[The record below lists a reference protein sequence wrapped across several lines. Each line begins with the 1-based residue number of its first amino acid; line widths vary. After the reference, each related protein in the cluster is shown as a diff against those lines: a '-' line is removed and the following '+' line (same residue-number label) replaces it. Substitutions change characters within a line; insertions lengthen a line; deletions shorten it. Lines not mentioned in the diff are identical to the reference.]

1 MPFFRFQKVLLAFV
15 VSLFLSGPVFATP
28 ELLVDMRT
36 GEVLYEKDAGQ
47 PWHPASLTKLMT
59 AYLTFEAIAAGQL
72 TLDSPVI
79 VSANALK
86 APPSKIGA
94 PVDTAFTVNDALYLL
109 IVKSANDIAI
119 ALAETVGGTEAN
131 FVAEMNRTAAAM
143 GLTATHF
150 VNPHGLHDPAQVTS
164 ARDLAVLAL
173 TIRHRY
179 PQYSP
184 MFATESVRLGKAKL
198 TSQNNL
204 LTHFE
209 GTTGMK
215 TGYVCAS
222 GLNIVA
228 TVERQGRQLMAV
240 VLGGSSGRERG
251 EMTAKLFL
259 QGFSGALPGTG
270 KVVTGLQNVS
280 AQPTDMRPFICGK
293 EAGNYVA
300 ARKEAFPMGLEG
312 QPSYLNDL
320 VQSATY
326 QVSALGRLRDVPMPR
341 PRPLWAP
348 EPRQIE
354 AAVIPLPRPDRRV
367 ELRAGL

>member
-1 MPFFRFQKVLLAFV
+1 VPFFRFFKNLTALMLAVLLA
-15 VSLFLSGPVFATP
+15 GPAFAMP

-36 GEVLYEKDAGQ
+36 GEVLYEQDAGQ

-59 AYLTFEAIAAGQL
+59 AYVTFEAIAAGRVN
-72 TLDSPVI
+72 LDTPVI
-79 VSANALK
+79 MSAHALK
-86 APPSKIGA
+86 APPSKVGA
-94 PVDTAFTVNDALYLL
+94 PVDTAFTLNDALYLL
-109 IVKSANDIAI
+109 VVKSANDIAV
-119 ALAETVGGTEAN
+119 AVAETVGGSEAN

-143 GLTATHF
+143 GLTATHY

-173 TIRHRY
+173 TIRHRF
-179 PQYSP
+179 PQYAP
-184 MFATESVRLGKAKL
+184 MFATETVKLGKANM
-198 TSQNNL
+198 SSNNNL

-251 EMTAKLFL
+251 EMTAQLFL
-259 QGFSGALPGTG
+259 QGFSNSLPGTG
-270 KVVTGLQNVS
+270 QIVTTLNNVN
-280 AQPTDMRPFICGK
+280 AAPTDMSPYICGK
-293 EAGNYVA
+293 DARDYVA
-300 ARKEAFPMGLEG
+300 ERAEAFPMGLKG
-312 QPSYLNDL
+312 QPSFLNDS
-320 VQSATY
+320 VHSGTY

-348 EPRQIE
+348 GPSID
-354 AAVIPLPRPDRRV
+354 AVALVPLPRPDNRV
-367 ELRAGL
+367 QLRAGL